1 MMKAI
6 KAEMCNKKCNE
17 MKADNLYTAGCKKK
31 GNFYSLCIGTVTFPI
46 LNLLMSF
53 KIKTKAYF

>member
-1 MMKAI
+1 
-6 KAEMCNKKCNE
+6 